1 MPSRRFSSP
10 PLLGHNDAMP
20 ILLLL
25 TLLLVTPQA
34 VIASDAQA
42 ILQAAEDLGRK
53 LAAGQPGEVRVVAG
67 PIDSSQLAACSALET
82 SPPANPRNLGR
93 IHVGVRC
100 LAPVEWNILVPVQI
114 SVIADYVVTRKAL
127 LAGRN
132 IQSDDLASNRGDLA
146 ALPPGT
152 LLKPEQA
159 IGKTLRNSIAAG
171 HPLRA
176 NQLRSPL
183 VIRQGQAVRVIARGN
198 GFEAKA
204 EGKALNN
211 ATAGEV
217 ARVRMS
223 SGKTL
228 GGVAQEDG
236 SILLAN

>member
-1 MPSRRFSSP
+1 
-10 PLLGHNDAMP
+10 MP
-20 ILLLL
+20 IFLLL
-25 TLLLVTPQA
+25 TLLLLVSPPLA
-34 VIASDAQA
+34 ASEPQA
-42 ILQAAEDLGRK
+42 ILKAAEDLGRK
-53 LAAGQPGEVRVVAG
+53 LAAGQPGEIQVVAG
-67 PIDSSQLAACSALET
+67 PIDSSQLPACSALET

-127 LAGRN
+127 LAGKN
-132 IQSDDLASNRGDLA
+132 IQSDDLAFNRGDLA
-146 ALPPGT
+146 GLPPGT

-159 IGKTLRNSIAAG
+159 VGKTLRNSIGAG

-183 VIRQGQAVRVIARGN
+183 VVHQGQAVRVIARGN

-211 ATAGEV
+211 AAVGEV
-217 ARVRMS
+217 ARVRMT

-228 GGVAQEDG
+228 GGVVQEDG
-236 SILLAN
+236 SILLSN